1 MRKYLLPLACLFS
14 AVTFVWAEVETEV
27 VIGELANPTG
37 VAVNAD
43 SGDVYV
49 AESAAGRII
58 RIEDGKAVDVV
69 TGFALDKYGM
79 DPTYDIGPLGLT
91 FLDQNHIVVSG
102 GGKPDGEDFVAIYE
116 FGQKS
121 TADKPVQ
128 KLGPLPA
135 EGDVKAEG
143 NFYGVAVVKLDNVD
157 WIVTTAN
164 GDDEKGWLAAAEKE
178 KAKFKPLTRYIATKK
193 ATKVDAP
200 AAITISPRQ
209 EAVVGQMGEI
219 ATPGDSLLTFYD
231 VKAKKLLMSLPT
243 GLSDIVGLAYSPK
256 TGRLYAVDFSWHD
269 PSQGGLFRIDAVRVD
284 GKQAAKATKIVS
296 LMKPTALDFAKDGT
310 LYITEFGEG
319 EQGGRV
325 LKIKAGL

>member
-1 MRKYLLPLACLFS
+1 MRNYLLTLACLLS
-14 AVTFVWAEVETEV
+14 AAAHLHAEVETEA
-27 VIGELANPTG
+27 VIGDLANPTG
-37 VAVNAD
+37 VAVDPD

-58 RIEDGKAVDVV
+58 RIEEGKPVEVV
-69 TGFALDKYGM
+69 TGFSLDKYGM
-79 DPTYDIGPLGLT
+79 NPTYDIGPLGLT
-91 FLDQNHIVVSG
+91 FLDQNHIIVSG
-102 GGKPDGEDFVAIYE
+102 GGNPDGEDFVGIYE
-116 FGQKS
+116 FGQTS

-135 EGDVKAEG
+135 EGEVKGEG

-164 GDDEKGWLAAAEKE
+164 GDDEKGWLAAAEKD
-178 KAKFKPLTRYIATKK
+178 KSNFKPLTRYIATKE

-231 VKAKKLLMSLPT
+231 VKEKKLLMSLPT

-284 GKQAAKATKIVS
+284 GKQAAKATKIVD
-296 LMKPTALDFAKDGT
+296 LTKPTSLAFAKDGT

-319 EQGGRV
+319 EKGGRV
-325 LKIKAGL
+325 LKIQPGL

>member
-1 MRKYLLPLACLFS
+1 MRKYLLPLACLLS
-14 AVTFVWAEVETEV
+14 AAALLRADVETEV
-27 VIGELANPTG
+27 VIEGLANPTG
-37 VAVNAD
+37 VAVEQE
-43 SGDVYV
+43 SGDVYI
-49 AESAAGRII
+49 AESAAGRVA

-69 TGFALDKYGM
+69 TGFSLDKYGM
-79 DPTYDIGPLGLT
+79 DPTYDIGPLGLA

-102 GGKPDGEDFVAIYE
+102 GGDPDGEDFVAIYE

-121 TADKPVQ
+121 TFDKPVQ
-128 KLGPLPA
+128 KLGPLVA
-135 EGDVKAEG
+135 EGEVKGEG

-157 WIVTTAN
+157 WIVTTSN
-164 GDDEKGWLAAAEKE
+164 GDDEKGWLAAAEKD
-178 KAKFKPLTRYIATKK
+178 KSNFKPLIRYIATKEL
-193 ATKVDAP
+193 TKVDAP

-231 VKAKKLLMSLPT
+231 VKEKGLLMSLPT

-284 GKQAAKATKIVS
+284 GKQAAKATKIID

-319 EQGGRV
+319 EKGGRV
-325 LKIKAGL
+325 LKIQPGL